1 MGGTGRPGRS
11 DSTSGTGGPAR
22 SGGGRDADAAG
33 DADEVL
39 GRLFREEYARLV
51 GLARLLIDT
60 RAEAEEL
67 VQEAFARTFAAWDR
81 LDDPEAALPYLRTTV
96 VNLARGGLR
105 RRATVRRTPLDLVPD
120 EPGADR
126 AVAATE
132 AQREVLAAV
141 RDLPERQ
148 REVVVLRYLLE
159 LSTAEAATTL
169 GISDGS
175 VKTHLHRA
183 LATLETTLEG
193 AR

>member
-1 MGGTGRPGRS
+1 MGGTGRPMGS
-11 DSTSGTGGPAR
+11 DGASTTVGSTGAPGTG
-22 SGGGRDADAAG
+22 AAG
-33 DADEVL
+33 DPDEVL
-39 GRLFREEYARLV
+39 GRLFRDEYARLV

-81 LDDPEAALPYLRTTV
+81 LDDPAAALPYLRTTV

-105 RRATVRRTPLDLVPD
+105 RRATARRTPVPGTPD
-120 EPGADR
+120 APGADA
-126 AVAATE
+126 AVAASE

-159 LSTAEAATTL
+159 LSTADTADAL
-169 GISDGS
+169 GISAGS

>member
-1 MGGTGRPGRS
+1 MGSDGASDTVGSTGAAGTG
-11 DSTSGTGGPAR
+11 
-22 SGGGRDADAAG
+22 AAG

-39 GRLFREEYARLV
+39 GRLFRDEYARLV

-81 LDDPEAALPYLRTTV
+81 LDDPDAALPYLRTTV

-105 RRATVRRTPLDLVPD
+105 RRATVRRTPVPGTPD
-120 EPGADR
+120 APGAD
-126 AVAATE
+126 ATVAASE

-159 LSTAEAATTL
+159 LSTADTADAL
-169 GISDGS
+169 GIAPGS